1 MSDTHSEILICKFE
15 QVVALSDETPQ
26 HGIHKAGGT
35 TKPEYSRC
43 IDGKVNTHLRR
54 GARVRDLMGSRHE
67 QRTQ

>member
-26 HGIHKAGGT
+26 YGIHKAGGT
-35 TKPEYSRC
+35 TEAECSRC

-54 GARVRDLMGSRHE
+54 GA
-67 QRTQ
+67 